1 MKIEEMGHL
10 IILTERGQLVQAKA
24 TSEGFEEEGRF
35 QAIEG
40 KSWTAPGLAGG
51 KLYIRNL
58 KQMMS
63 LDLQG

>member
-1 MKIEEMGHL
+1 LLLAE
-10 IILTERGQLVQAKA
+10 A
-24 TSEGFEEEGRF
+24 THEGFEDKGRF

-40 KSWTAPGLAGG
+40 KSWTSPALAGG

-63 LDLQG
+63 LDLRG